1 MMKRQRSWRRYTFM
15 VFQFEK
21 ERMGEKMKKKLYLIV
36 DEGIFE
42 GNDLYD
48 RREGAFVGF
57 FYRHYLDT
65 IFATLLKF

>member
-48 RREGAFVGF
+48 RRCGV
-57 FYRHYLDT
+57 RSLDSFT
-65 IFATLLKF
+65 GIIWIRFSRRC